1 MEHPSRFDQ
10 ILARADDQ
18 TMSHLIGQ
26 PALRLIMA
34 LDPKMATPS
43 HLRKIAVQLHTREG
57 MLLSRQHR
65 ELIIDLLTPEQARSL
80 GAVLGIGSS
89 SDVYAELKRIKIHR
103 HSERERALFNFFEVM
118 LPQPEIV
125 ETPQEHQTAECSY
138 PLFEYQR
145 RAVSAIQR
153 LLQKNPHRVLLHMPT
168 GAGKTRTAMNIIAD
182 HLRQNEPTVV
192 VWLAHSEEL
201 CEQAASEFEKAWSF
215 LGNRPINIWRFWGSR
230 ELEPTRLQDGIVI
243 AGLSKTYN
251 AARSDISFIVELA
264 RHTSLVIIDEAHSA
278 IAETYR
284 LILDALVVQRQK
296 TALLGLTATPGRT
309 WADIRIDEQL
319 AEFFNRQKVTLSM
332 PGYANPID
340 YLVDQQYLAQVE
352 YRSLFYKSGIELSN
366 VDRERIKHQ
375 LEIPENVLKLLAE
388 DEMRNLAII
397 TEVEQLAKRHAR
409 ILVFATTVH
418 HADLL
423 ACILSV
429 RGHKAASITS
439 RTENRLRAQLIENFK
454 SETDSV
460 QILCNFGVLTTGF
473 NAPRTSAALIARPT
487 KSLVLYSQ
495 MVGRAIR
502 GPRAGGNARAEIV
515 TVVDH
520 QLPGFGSVAESFI
533 NWEDVWE

>member
-1 MEHPSRFDQ
+1 MP
-10 ILARADDQ
+10 
-18 TMSHLIGQ
+18 
-26 PALRLIMA
+26 
-34 LDPKMATPS
+34 
-43 HLRKIAVQLHTREG
+43 
-57 MLLSRQHR
+57 
-65 ELIIDLLTPEQARSL
+65 
-80 GAVLGIGSS
+80 
-89 SDVYAELKRIKIHR
+89 
-103 HSERERALFNFFEVM
+103 
-118 LPQPEIV
+118 PQSEIV
-125 ETPQEHQTAECSY
+125 EVSPEHQIGACSY

-145 RAVSAIQR
+145 KAVLATQR
-153 LLQKNPHRVLLHMPT
+153 LLYKNPHRVLLHMPT

-201 CEQAASEFEKAWSF
+201 CEQAASEFETAWSF
-215 LGNRPINIWRFWGSR
+215 LGNRPIHIWRFWGDR
-230 ELEPTRLQDGIVI
+230 TLRTACLQDGILI

-278 IAETYR
+278 VAETYR

-309 WADIRIDEQL
+309 WADIRVDEQL

-340 YLVDQQYLAQVE
+340 YLVDHQYLAQVE

-366 VDRERIKHQ
+366 ADRERIKHQ
-375 LEIPENVLKLLAE
+375 LDIPEDILRLLAE

-397 TEVEQLAKRHAR
+397 TEVEQLAKRHQR
-409 ILVFATTVH
+409 IIVFAATVH

-423 ACILSV
+423 ACILSA

-439 RTENRLRAQLIENFK
+439 RTENHLRAKLIEDFK
-454 SETDSV
+454 SDEDDV

-473 NAPRTSAALIARPT
+473 NAPRISAALIARPT

-502 GPRAGGNARAEIV
+502 GPKAGGNAKAEVV
-515 TVVDH
+515 TVVDY
-520 QLPGFGSVAESFI
+520 QLPGFGSVAEAFN

>member
-1 MEHPSRFDQ
+1 
-10 ILARADDQ
+10 
-18 TMSHLIGQ
+18 
-26 PALRLIMA
+26 
-34 LDPKMATPS
+34 
-43 HLRKIAVQLHTREG
+43 
-57 MLLSRQHR
+57 
-65 ELIIDLLTPEQARSL
+65 
-80 GAVLGIGSS
+80 
-89 SDVYAELKRIKIHR
+89 
-103 HSERERALFNFFEVM
+103 
-118 LPQPEIV
+118 
-125 ETPQEHQTAECSY
+125 
-138 PLFEYQR
+138 
-145 RAVSAIQR
+145 
-153 LLQKNPHRVLLHMPT
+153 MPT

-201 CEQAASEFEKAWSF
+201 CEQAASEFETAWSF
-215 LGNRPINIWRFWGSR
+215 LGNRPIHIWRFWGDR
-230 ELEPTRLQDGIVI
+230 TLRTACLQDGILI

-251 AARSDISFIVELA
+251 AARSDMSFIVELA

-278 IAETYR
+278 VAETYR

-309 WADIRIDEQL
+309 WADIRVDEQL

-340 YLVDQQYLAQVE
+340 YLVDHQYLAQVE

-366 VDRERIKHQ
+366 ADRERIKHQ
-375 LEIPENVLKLLAE
+375 LDIPEDILRLLAE

-397 TEVEQLAKRHAR
+397 TEVEQLAKRHQR
-409 ILVFATTVH
+409 IIVFAATVH

-423 ACILSV
+423 ACILSA

-439 RTENRLRAQLIENFK
+439 RTENHLRAKLIEDFK
-454 SETDSV
+454 SDEDDV

-502 GPRAGGNARAEIV
+502 GPKAGGNAKAEVV
-515 TVVDH
+515 TVVDY
-520 QLPGFGSVAESFI
+520 QLPGFGSVAEAFN